1 MIQMEIRGF
10 FQFGIRQF
18 RVRIRREGLLYGT
31 EYTGEQ
37 INEALRTADPFALV
51 PTRDEDGHG
60 TFTAGIA
67 AGSETADGSFI
78 GAAPEAYLAVV
89 KLKTAKQRLR
99 DYYFLPEDTAVYQET
114 DIMMSVRFLL
124 NLQRKRRLPMVLCL
138 GLGTNTGGHDGYAP
152 VRGGTD
158 PDDEL
163 SEQYSGS
170 SHRK

>member
-1 MIQMEIRGF
+1 M
-10 FQFGIRQF
+10 
-18 RVRIRREGLLYGT
+18 RR
-31 EYTGEQ
+31 
-37 INEALRTADPFALV
+37 PM
-51 PTRDEDGHG
+51 
-60 TFTAGIA
+60 
-67 AGSETADGSFI
+67 
-78 GAAPEAYLAVV
+78 AVSSGQRRKHIWQWV

-99 DYYFLPEDTAVYQET
+99 DYSFLPEDTAVYQET
-114 DIMMSVRFLL
+114 DIMMSVRFLS

-152 VRGGTD
+152 LEEVNTD

>member
-1 MIQMEIRGF
+1 MDLLIQVSIIHTRA
-10 FQFGIRQF
+10 F
-18 RVRIRREGLLYGT
+18 RDPDGNTRILSIWDQTIQSENPPEGLLYGT

-124 NLQRKRRLPMVLCL
+124 NLQRKAAAADGAVP
-138 GLGTNTGGHDGYAP
+138 GTG
-152 VRGGTD
+152 
-158 PDDEL
+158 DEYRW
-163 SEQYSGS
+163 S
-170 SHRK
+170 